1 MKISKIKKETF
12 IYNSFLIILSGFIVK
27 GLGLINKIF
36 ITRLLGTNGMNLY
49 ILCFPT
55 ILLFISLSSFSLN
68 ISTSKLI
75 AESLKS
81 RIYSP
86 KKIIKESIKL
96 GIKISLIFEILF
108 LLIFPI
114 IISKLLLNKDLFYPL
129 LMSAFLY
136 PIVGVTD
143 TLRGALAGLKL
154 MKNVALVNILEQ
166 VFRFSFSIIALIILK
181 DKDPIISVSFTIL
194 ALAVGELASLFYL
207 VIKLRKIN
215 IPDIKNTISEKDAI
229 KKIAI
234 PTTISKL
241 IGNISYFLEPILN
254 TLILSYLGYNINKIN
269 TDYTI
274 INAYIIPLLT
284 ITSFLSTSIATTV
297 VPSISE
303 SVASNN
309 TIETSNLINK
319 SFFLSIIPG
328 LIISIILFLF
338 PLEYLKFFFQT
349 TLGSEYVKKFVFV
362 FLIHYIQA
370 PGIAILQ
377 ALGKSKLMFSI
388 SSIFNILRLLL
399 IITLPFFTNLN
410 TYSLLYSIILTMV
423 LETTIIWIFIIQ
435 ITNFKL
441 DKKKIIEIV
450 LISIIIL
457 NLGLILSSFKQIN
470 FIITSSLLFI
480 TYYYFIIKFKLI

>member
-96 GIKISLIFEILF
+96 GIRISLIFEILF

-114 IISKLLLNKDLFYPL
+114 IISKLLLNNDLFYPL

-377 ALGKSKLMFSI
+377 ALGKSKLIFSI

-399 IITLPFFTNLN
+399 IIILPFFTNLN